1 MIDLNS
7 TVQYFFFGTD
17 NILQEHTKSSK
28 SKAQIQG

>member
-17 NILQEHTKSSK
+17 NTLQEHTNSSK
-28 SKAQIQG
+28 SNAQIQG